1 MSRDK
6 KKDKDK
12 RKNYCV
18 TFSHAEINV
27 EVQDCLDEHEAIYHA
42 EKKIEELDFDYKLV
56 AHQCGGYGF
65 DKKEET

>member
-1 MSRDK
+1 MS
-6 KKDKDK
+6 KDK

-18 TFSHAEINV
+18 TFKHAVIDV
-27 EVQDCLDEHEAIYHA
+27 EVQDCLDEHEAFAYA
-42 EKKIEELDFDYKLV
+42 ENKIKELDFDYELV

>member
-1 MSRDK
+1 MSRNK

-18 TFSHAEINV
+18 NFKRAVIDV

-42 EKKIEELDFDYKLV
+42 ENKIKELDCDFELEAYV
-56 AHQCGGYGF
+56 CGG
-65 DKKEET
+65 DDD